1 MSVTWIAIF
10 TEWLFFDSGT
20 LFQTGALYLLCINN
34 FILGAYCLLL
44 VWNILHWGRC
54 SWCCQTVSCPRSIEP
69 RLSNVLGRDFWQN
82 LVLRLRFSI
91 HFYLVYYWSILL
103 LLIFMNQFPISHR
116 IWFFQHF
123 LQQVGSLRMVFKLL
137 LARWRSQ
144 SISYRVWERW
154 PIRKQIW
161 SISLKSRLNHKLI
174 VTLFFQ
180 FSW

>member
-1 MSVTWIAIF
+1 MGGQLIKFIIPMPSVDPVFSPSERKNDFSDRNDIILKCLGCMSVTWIAFF

-54 SWCCQTVSCPRSIEP
+54 SRCCQTVSCPRSGEP
-69 RLSNVLGRDFWQN
+69 CLSNVLGRDFWQN

-123 LQQVGSLRMVFKLL
+123 LQQVP
-137 LARWRSQ
+137 
-144 SISYRVWERW
+144 Y
-154 PIRKQIW
+154 P
-161 SISLKSRLNHKLI
+161 
-174 VTLFFQ
+174 
-180 FSW
+180 